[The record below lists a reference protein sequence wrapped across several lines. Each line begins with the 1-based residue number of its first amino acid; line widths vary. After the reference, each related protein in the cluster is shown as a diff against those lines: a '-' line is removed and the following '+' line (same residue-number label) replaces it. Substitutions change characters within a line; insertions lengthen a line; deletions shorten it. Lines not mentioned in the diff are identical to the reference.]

1 MKEISWNE
9 LKLNPMTMFGEEWFA
24 LAAGNEQDGA
34 NAMTIAWGHL
44 GSLWERG
51 SHANRLPT
59 AVVYVR
65 PSRYTKKLLDQ
76 EGLFTLSLF
85 DADRKKALGYLGSHS
100 GRYGDKFAVA
110 GLTPVF
116 EDGTIY
122 CKEAK
127 MVFVCRKLYQM
138 PLKEEGFVDR
148 ELVDF
153 NYPLRDFH
161 EMYIGEIM
169 KVLAREE

>member
-1 MKEISWNE
+1 M
-9 LKLNPMTMFGEEWFA
+9 
-24 LAAGNEQDGA
+24 
-34 NAMTIAWGHL
+34 
-44 GSLWERG
+44 
-51 SHANRLPT
+51 
-59 AVVYVR
+59 VYVR